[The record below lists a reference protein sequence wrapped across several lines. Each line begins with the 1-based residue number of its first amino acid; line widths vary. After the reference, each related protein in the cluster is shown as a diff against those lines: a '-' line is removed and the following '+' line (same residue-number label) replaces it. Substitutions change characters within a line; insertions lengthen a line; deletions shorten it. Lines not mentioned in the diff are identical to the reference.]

1 MHSSIACQDSIYVAR
16 STLEAVA
23 NKLDSFDVLKSKE
36 VQYIVHGETCDKL
49 TLWQDSII
57 AKQDSIIINY
67 NIQEESWREKERLYK
82 RAYKVD
88 EEHIRRLEQK
98 NWAIKT
104 REKAFLIGGGVAI
117 TALTTALIISL
128 TQ

>member
-1 MHSSIACQDSIYVAR
+1 MAR